1 MREENVYSDNELLA
15 LVCADNRRAFDI
27 LYERYWEMLF
37 GIAYNRLRDVRSSE
51 DIVHDIFLSL
61 WHNKDHVR
69 IDSLKSYLAASAKYM
84 VLAHIKRNSYV
95 RRYQNEA
102 TLLPQGEPSA
112 ENSIHYRRILAIVQ
126 EEVNRLPEKCRVIF
140 KCSRDLGLSSKEI
153 ANRLHI
159 SPKTVD
165 NQINKALHHL
175 REKVKHLSFFFW
187 L

>member
-1 MREENVYSDNELLA
+1 MSEGNAYSDDELLA
-15 LVCADNRRAFDI
+15 LICSGNRRAFDM
-27 LYERYWEMLF
+27 LYERYWELLF
-37 GIAYNRLRDVRSSE
+37 GIAYNRLRDVESSE

-61 WHNKDHVR
+61 WHNKEHVR
-69 IDSLKSYLAASAKYM
+69 IDSLKSYLAASVKYM
-84 VLAHIKRNSYV
+84 VLAHIKRNSYL

-102 TLLPQGEPSA
+102 ILLPPREPSA
-112 ENSIHYRRILAIVQ
+112 ENAIHYRRILDMVQ

-140 KCSRDLGLSSKEI
+140 RCSRDLGMSSKEI
-153 ANRLHI
+153 ANKLHL